1 MVARRVLP
9 FLLIAGGLMM
19 FMQHKRLELLGQCEE
34 GEQHHPIGPRV
45 PRSEWGKCVPPMF
58 DAERW
63 HKRAHEQ
70 EQAAQ
75 QPAAPAPAA

>member
-1 MVARRVLP
+1 MFARRVAP

-19 FMQHKRLELLGQCEE
+19 FMQHKRLELMGQGEE
-34 GEQHHPIGPRV
+34 GEQHHPIGPRG
-45 PRSEWGKCVPPMF
+45 EWGKRVPPMF
-58 DAERW
+58 DAQRW

-70 EQAAQ
+70 EQAV